1 MPETAAVVRL
11 ASDTFIGVQEVI
23 AQGSRHEYRQIFS
36 YPRIFSGYFLLFF
49 GGIFYDVFH
58 RSSVCFC
65 LWLG

>member
-1 MPETAAVVRL
+1 MPETAVLVKL
-11 ASDTFIGVQEVI
+11 ASDTSIGVQEVI
-23 AQGSRHEYRQIFS
+23 DQGSRDEYRRFFS

-58 RSSVCFC
+58 RPSVCFC